1 MEDAAGG
8 TWALEGAQAT
18 QELEAL
24 ARCVG
29 REIAEN
35 HAWAMAMRTKG
46 DKT

>member
-35 HAWAMAMRTKG
+35 HAWQCEPTKG